1 VIHGPRAAVKF
12 GERRG
17 VPQNHHDVRRKM
29 STTTDLIDGEIAAYR
44 ARNLDEFLS
53 YYSTDAVIRDADG
66 NVLMEGEPAMREF
79 YGPLFRDSPDLH
91 LEIPRRIEFGD
102 YVIDEE
108 LVDGVNLEG
117 YPPQLHAAVVYR
129 VQDSKISHVT
139 FLM

>member
-1 VIHGPRAAVKF
+1 
-12 GERRG
+12 
-17 VPQNHHDVRRKM
+17 M

-53 YYSTDAVIRDADG
+53 YYSADAVIRDADG
-66 NVLMEGEPAMREF
+66 NVLMEGEGEMREF
-79 YGPLFRDSPDLH
+79 YGPLFRGSPDLR

-117 YPPQLHAAVVYR
+117 YPQKLHAVVVYR
-129 VQDSKISHVT
+129 VKDSKISHVT
-139 FLM
+139 FVM

>member
-1 VIHGPRAAVKF
+1 
-12 GERRG
+12 
-17 VPQNHHDVRRKM
+17 M
-29 STTTDLIDGEIAAYR
+29 STTTDLIDGEIASYR

-53 YYSTDAVIRDADG
+53 FYSADAIIRDADG
-66 NVLMEGEPAMREF
+66 NVLMEGELAMREF
-79 YGPLFRDSPDLH
+79 YGPLFRDSPDLR

-117 YPPQLHAAVVYR
+117 YPPQLHGVVVYR
-129 VQDSKISHVT
+129 VKDSEISHVT